1 MLNNVFK
8 RGRARGHNADNVPYD
23 KAIGDVSSSGVSDSS
38 VLDINISGNGVSDSG
53 VSDGGTL
60 HSGVLDGVLGNG
72 VLANRL
78 LDSGVSG
85 DVPIQANAS
94 LTTTLNNP
102 ATVAGRLSQNDPKR
116 QLAQSDLSQ
125 NDLSKNQLSKNQLS
139 QNNPPQNNPS
149 QSQLSQQSPPAPLVV
164 ARNLSKSYGDDVI
177 FDKVNFEIY
186 ANEFICLIGHSGCG
200 KTTILN
206 ALAGLESLT
215 SGQILMNDKA
225 VVAPSLERGV
235 VFQGHALLP
244 WLTVADNI
252 AFAIKAR
259 ANKYGEPLD
268 FDTITNKVN
277 HYLSLVGL
285 LAVKHKKPAEL
296 SGGMKQRVGIARA
309 FATHPKLLLM
319 DEPFGALDALT
330 RGMIQEELV
339 QIVAKTAQ
347 TVFMI
352 THDIDEAILLADRI
366 FLMSNGP
373 NAYLAEIVENT
384 LQKPRHKDTMHH
396 DHHYYKL
403 RNHLLDFLVHR
414 SRALQANPHR
424 PDRPKVVNLT
434 WEAWSDI

>member
-1 MLNNVFK
+1 MLNNVFQ
-8 RGRARGHNADNVPYD
+8 RGRTESHHANNVPCG
-23 KAIGDVSSSGVSDSS
+23 KAIGGVSEGNTSGDGILNHGVLNHS
-38 VLDINISGNGVSDSG
+38 VLNKILANS
-53 VSDGGTL
+53 VSDG
-60 HSGVLDGVLGNG
+60 
-72 VLANRL
+72 
-78 LDSGVSG
+78 
-85 DVPIQANAS
+85 VP
-94 LTTTLNNP
+94 TK
-102 ATVAGRLSQNDPKR
+102 VAP
-116 QLAQSDLSQ
+116 LAQMALGDQTNIANSVSQDSPNGDLAQDHS
-125 NDLSKNQLSKNQLS
+125 
-139 QNNPPQNNPS
+139 PQSHSP
-149 QSQLSQQSPPAPLVV
+149 QQSPPTPLLV
-164 ARNLSKSYGDDVI
+164 ARNLSKSYGGEVI
-177 FDKVNFEIY
+177 FDKVNFTIY
-186 ANEFICLIGHSGCG
+186 ANEFVCLIGHSGCG

-215 SGQILMNDKA
+215 SGQIVMNDKP

-259 ANKYGEPLD
+259 ANKYGESLD
-268 FDTITNKVN
+268 LDKLNEKVN

-309 FATHPKLLLM
+309 FAITPTLLLM

-330 RGMIQEELV
+330 RGNIQEELV
-339 QIVAKTAQ
+339 DIVAKTAQ
-347 TVFMI
+347 TVLMI

-384 LQKPRHKDTMHH
+384 LQKPRHKDTIHH
-396 DHHYYKL
+396 DHHYYPL
-403 RNHLLDFLVHR
+403 RNYLLDFLIHR
-414 SRALQANPHR
+414 SHTLQADPHR
-424 PDRPKVVNLT
+424 PDKPKVVNLT

>member
-1 MLNNVFK
+1 MLNNIFQM
-8 RGRARGHNADNVPYD
+8 GRAGGHNADNVPCGGAVGGTSKSNLD
-23 KAIGDVSSSGVSDSS
+23 D
-38 VLDINISGNGVSDSG
+38 VLDDSLGNG
-53 VSDGGTL
+53 
-60 HSGVLDGVLGNG
+60 LGSG
-72 VLANRL
+72 VLANQL
-78 LDSGVSG
+78 SDGGVSE
-85 DVPIQANAS
+85 DMPTQANAS
-94 LTTTLNNP
+94 PTTALNNH
-102 ATVAGRLSQNDPKR
+102 ATATNGLSQNDPKR

-125 NDLSKNQLSKNQLS
+125 NQLS
-139 QNNPPQNNPS
+139 QK
-149 QSQLSQQSPPAPLVV
+149 SPPKPLLV
-164 ARNLSKSYGDDVI
+164 ARNLSKSYGGEVI
-177 FDKVNFEIY
+177 FDKVNFTIY
-186 ANEFICLIGHSGCG
+186 ANEFVCLIGHSGCG

-215 SGQILMNDKA
+215 SGQIVMNDKP
-225 VVAPSLERGV
+225 VIAPSLERGV

-268 FDTITNKVN
+268 FDTVTKKVN

-309 FATHPKLLLM
+309 FAITPTLLLM

-330 RGMIQEELV
+330 RGNIQEELV
-339 QIVAKTAQ
+339 DIVAKTAQ
-347 TVFMI
+347 TVLMI

-384 LQKPRHKDTMHH
+384 LQKPRHKDTIHH
-396 DHHYYKL
+396 DHHYYPL
-403 RNHLLDFLVHR
+403 RNYLLDFLIHR
-414 SRALQANPHR
+414 SHTLQADPHR
-424 PDRPKVVNLT
+424 PDKPKVVNLT